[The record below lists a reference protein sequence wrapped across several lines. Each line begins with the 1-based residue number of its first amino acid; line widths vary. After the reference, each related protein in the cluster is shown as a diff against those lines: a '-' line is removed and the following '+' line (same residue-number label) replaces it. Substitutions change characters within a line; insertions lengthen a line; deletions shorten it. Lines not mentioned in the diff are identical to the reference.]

1 MNLCDDEIVT
11 NKKTA
16 AGDPSMTIEQWDI
29 NRPIAYA
36 RNARKIPPSAVDK
49 VAASIKEYGWRQPIV
64 VDREGV
70 IVAKKLQLKDV
81 PVHVAINLSP
91 EQIKAYRLADNR
103 TGEESSWD
111 NELLALELKELESQ
125 VGNIDTLTGFDAKE
139 INRIMLDSAG
149 LGEEAAVSDVR
160 EKYEVIVLC
169 KNEQQQT
176 AAIELLQ
183 AKGFEC
189 RALIA

>member
-1 MNLCDDEIVT
+1 VA
-11 NKKTA
+11 NKKNSPTA
-16 AGDPSMTIEQWDI
+16 ASMTIEQWDI

-64 VDREGV
+64 VDRDGV
-70 IVAKKLQLKDV
+70 IVAGHTRLLAAKKLQLKDV

-125 VGNIDTLTGFDAKE
+125 VGNIDALTGFDAKE